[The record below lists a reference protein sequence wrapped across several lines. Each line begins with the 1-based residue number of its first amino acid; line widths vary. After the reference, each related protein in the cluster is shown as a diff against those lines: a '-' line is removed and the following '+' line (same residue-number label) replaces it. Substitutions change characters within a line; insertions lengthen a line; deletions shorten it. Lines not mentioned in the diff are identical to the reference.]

1 MYRSAVLCNGLL
13 WTLEPGLMLPLSTR
27 VDERRR
33 SSATKALAQ
42 QGPSCFSSRV
52 PWCRL
57 PSPRIA
63 GFVAYPRLVRVWFTE
78 AVSVKCEINPV
89 RSHIRSTSSSAH
101 KHGLDVAKCT
111 RIAVSLS
118 FAQTRGQEEED
129 QPKLLGEALLPVQGR
144 DEGGTG

>member
-42 QGPSCFSSRV
+42 QGLSCFSSRV

-57 PSPRIA
+57 PSPRIV
-63 GFVAYPRLVRVWFTE
+63 GFVAYSRLVRVWFTE
-78 AVSVKCEINPV
+78 AVSVKKL
-89 RSHIRSTSSSAH
+89 SSH

-118 FAQTRGQEEED
+118 FAQIRGQEEED